1 MARSELTRSQ
11 RQYAHVQNALAQRLA
26 RELKCAKG
34 VPFPD
39 FIEPMQPT
47 LVPIPP
53 SGDMWL
59 HEIKYDGYRVQVQ
72 VQQNGVHFLT
82 RRGHDWTDRF
92 KALAVA
98 ASGLKTYAAVL
109 DGEVIVPGPNG
120 TSDFGALQEDLGAK
134 RSDRMVFCAFDV
146 LYLDGLDLR
155 SCPLEDRKRVLAALL
170 KGVNAPIAYSEHLK
184 GIGKDIVRRA
194 CGLELEGI
202 VSKRR
207 DARYQ
212 SGRRTE
218 WLKMTC
224 RQRERSRWW
233 GMRSRT
239 AGSMAS
245 TWGAGRTAD
254 SFTQARWSRASRT
267 RSRSLSWLEQS
278 RC

>member
-1 MARSELTRSQ
+1 VPASGGKNTMNRPGKPGA
-11 RQYAHVQNALAQRLA
+11 VQNALAQRLGA
-26 RELKCAKG
+26 SFKCAKG

-170 KGVNAPIAYSEHLK
+170 KGVNAPNRLQRASQRHRK
-184 GIGKDIVRRA
+184 GHRPQSLWFGVGGD
-194 CGLELEGI
+194 CLE
-202 VSKRR
+202 
-207 DARYQ
+207 A
-212 SGRRTE
+212 
-218 WLKMTC
+218 
-224 RQRERSRWW
+224 
-233 GMRSRT
+233 
-239 AGSMAS
+239 
-245 TWGAGRTAD
+245 AGRP
-254 SFTQARWSRASRT
+254 
-267 RSRSLSWLEQS
+267 LSVGKKD
-278 RC
+278 